1 MIYFNSKT
9 TAEDRAKRNSLKDNP
24 FITRPNKGR
33 KGKVFGQRLKRKT
46 QPTVLK
52 LQDEGEFQVDI
63 EDKIASTSK
72 LRNKRQVNLIE
83 VEINLIQMSVVCQFS
98 ISKVELENIICISY
112 HNPITLFR
120 LTHPFRFHACN

>member
-72 LRNKRQVNLIE
+72 LRNKRQVN
-83 VEINLIQMSVVCQFS
+83 
-98 ISKVELENIICISY
+98 
-112 HNPITLFR
+112 
-120 LTHPFRFHACN
+120 